1 MKTFRAPR
9 GIRREHVSTTG
20 RVRGGWLV
28 PVHATFLQGS
38 EGGMYSQQVTIE
50 ADPLPGRL
58 LTPVT
63 VDLTAVAV
71 PVTAVDALLNPSSD
85 YAGLEE
91 VVREKF
97 LSGNPIFGLEAPGPV
112 TDQMEITPRSIGGA
126 LKVDK
131 GARIA
136 HAAAVNFLR
145 LRRYVKANKVDATLN
160 AITPAI
166 ISQTVLDRFN
176 AVLDPD
182 DRVDGAV
189 QLDIPNMSL
198 PLAGNGTV
206 VNSGTAANII
216 RNAGTGAT
224 INNSSNFTTTAAG
237 VLTLGGSNAQI
248 DPNGSLS
255 VTLANVTA
263 QLNGAAAG
271 NLSLREF
278 FTAKTADEITR
289 VMRQII
295 DENPQYG
302 QEMALRWAHGLSVDP
317 GRVPFVIAERS
328 AVLGRDIIE
337 AQDGVG
343 IQTDV
348 MRSDLSGSVA
358 FSVPVPKTEL
368 GYYIITF
375 LTVRP
380 DETIAN
386 QPHPIL
392 SDNIMPTNYAAEELK
407 ALDPVPVYMRDLNAL
422 CGAANEN
429 VRAFYT
435 GLNTLKQ
442 TYVKYGF
449 SRALDTAAVAA
460 KTAIW
465 QYLVPLSVDPGNILY
480 PGGTPGHA
488 TNPDLSHY
496 PFADQLGK
504 PFTYTITS
512 VLAAPSPMIV
522 GSTPVENVEIIDQE
536 NIFQGE
542 I

>member
-71 PVTAVDALLNPSSD
+71 PVTAVDALLNPTSD

-145 LRRYVKANKVDATLN
+145 LRRYVKATKVNATLN

-189 QLDIPNMSL
+189 QLDMPTMQL
-198 PLAGNGTV
+198 PVTGIGINTAATSVVTNQSVFEAGSTTAQTFARAVVNNGTGS
-206 VNSGTAANII
+206 NNTWLELD
-216 RNAGTGAT
+216 GAT
-224 INNSSNFTTTAAG
+224 MRPAIF
-237 VLTLGGSNAQI
+237 
-248 DPNGSLS
+248 
-255 VTLANVTA
+255 A

-278 FTAKTADEITR
+278 FTAKTADDITR
-289 VMRQII
+289 MMRQII

-337 AQDGVG
+337 AQDGAG
-343 IQTDV
+343 IQTDI
-348 MRSDLSGSVA
+348 MRSDLAGTVS

-449 SRALDTAAVAA
+449 SRALNTATVAA

-512 VLAAPSPMIV
+512 VLAAPSPMII

>member
-1 MKTFRAPR
+1 
-9 GIRREHVSTTG
+9 
-20 RVRGGWLV
+20 
-28 PVHATFLQGS
+28 
-38 EGGMYSQQVTIE
+38 MYSQQVTIE

-71 PVTAVDALLNPSSD
+71 PVTAVDALLNPTAD

-131 GARIA
+131 GARVA

-145 LRRYVKANKVDATLN
+145 LRRYVKATKVDATLN

-189 QLDIPNMSL
+189 QLDIPTMQL
-198 PLAGNGTV
+198 PVTGIGQLIGGTLAGPATNYKETG
-206 VNSGTAANII
+206 
-216 RNAGTGAT
+216 GAT
-224 INNSSNFTTTAAG
+224 VSYPTSRAFNATSPNSIVARGNAAG
-237 VLTLGGSNAQI
+237 NTLEI
-248 DPNGSLS
+248 F
-255 VTLANVTA
+255 A

-278 FTAKTADEITR
+278 FTAKTADDITR
-289 VMRQII
+289 MMRQII

-337 AQDGVG
+337 AQDGAG
-343 IQTDV
+343 IQTDI
-348 MRSDLSGSVA
+348 MRSDLAGTVS

-449 SRALDTAAVAA
+449 SRALNTATVAA

-465 QYLVPLSVDPGNILY
+465 QYLVPLSVDPENILY

-512 VLAAPSPMIV
+512 VLAAPSPMII

-536 NIFQGE
+536 NIFEGE

>member
-58 LTPVT
+58 LTPVM

-71 PVTAVDALLNPSSD
+71 PVTAVDALLNPTSD

-131 GARIA
+131 GARVA

-145 LRRYVKANKVDATLN
+145 LRRYVKATKVDATLN

-189 QLDIPNMSL
+189 QLDIPTMQL
-198 PLAGNGTV
+198 PVTGIGVQSGAVNYANRTV
-206 VNSGTAANII
+206 VESTGQTQTYATATWPGAS
-216 RNAGTGAT
+216 NAGTET
-224 INNSSNFTTTAAG
+224 YIKRE
-237 VLTLGGSNAQI
+237 NAKPQI
-248 DPNGSLS
+248 F
-255 VTLANVTA
+255 A
-263 QLNGAAAG
+263 QLNGATAG

-278 FTAKTADEITR
+278 FSAKTADDITR
-289 VMRQII
+289 MMRQII

-317 GRVPFVIAERS
+317 GRVPFIIAERS

-337 AQDGVG
+337 AQDGAG
-343 IQTDV
+343 IQTDI
-348 MRSDLSGSVA
+348 MRSDLAGTVS

-449 SRALDTAAVAA
+449 SRALNTATVAA

-512 VLAAPSPMIV
+512 VLAAPSPMII